1 MLASICYQT
10 PLGNMRL
17 RGDESGLVSAEFTT
31 EASATASS
39 KYPPELPLPLKDAV
53 VWLDAY
59 FQEGRQLKRPLLKA
73 SGTAFQT
80 AVWNQLLQLPYGQTA
95 TYRDLALQLGSAP
108 RAVGGAVGR
117 NPLALFIPCHRIL
130 GSRGQLT
137 GYAWGLDR
145 KQWLLNHERSALVIS
160 LS

>member
-1 MLASICYQT
+1 MASICYQT
-10 PLGNMRL
+10 PLGDMRL
-17 RGDESGLVSAEFTT
+17 RGDEFGLASAEFVT
-31 EASATASS
+31 EASSSASS
-39 KYPPELPLPLKDAV
+39 QRPQELPLPLKEAV
-53 VWLDAY
+53 AWLDAY
-59 FQEGRQLKRPLLKA
+59 FQEGRQLKRPVLKA

-95 TYRDLALQLGSAP
+95 TYQELADQLGSAP
-108 RAVGGAVGR
+108 RAVGGAIGR

-145 KQWLLNHERSALVIS
+145 KQWLLNHERSAPVIS